1 MSLTE
6 RPRSPWLR
14 WLPAALAAALLL
26 LLMVPLVLR
35 LRFADT
41 IMPGVRVSGVDL
53 GGSIAEQARE
63 RLRAAGLDPAEE
75 LRLMAESETLRLA
88 PGVDGIGLDESATL
102 AAAMAAGR
110 ERGLLARTLGPLR
123 AALLGREVAP
133 VVSVDEAALAVS
145 LARLAKGFDR
155 PPRDAAIELDGATP
169 RAVEAKTGRQLD
181 QAQAFAGLREVA
193 SRGQWPITD
202 FRLPVAITAP
212 AVQELGAAMEQA
224 QALLRAPI
232 TLRAGDQ
239 TWELTPRDLAPLL
252 RPSPDGGTVRLSLDS
267 AALAEWM
274 APITAVVSRT
284 AELPRFAFL
293 PDDRRLTLIKAG
305 QRGQRLDLAAAAAQ
319 ILDAGSNARL
329 VRLPLVYEEPAAKD
343 TATAAELGIQEVV
356 GQATS
361 RFSGSA
367 PGRVHNVALAA
378 SQFHGL
384 LIPPDAVFSFN
395 EHLGDVSEEM
405 GYKKTL
411 IIVDGATQD
420 GVGGGVCQVST
431 TLFRA
436 AFWAGL
442 PIVERHAHGYR
453 VGYYE
458 QGAPPGFDATIFSP
472 VVDLKLRN
480 DTGHWLLIATG
491 TNKAATTTS
500 FTLYGT
506 APARE
511 VKMGPVVKGKSVP
524 PPPPRTELDPE
535 MPPGASEIKEYAR
548 DGLGVSL
555 TRIIVEGGQERED
568 VFRSNYV
575 PTGLLVAV
583 GPQAEGA
590 ATPPSP

>member
-1 MSLTE
+1 MSLTQ
-6 RPRSPWLR
+6 RPPSTWRR
-14 WLPAALAAALLL
+14 WLPAALAGLLL
-26 LLMVPLVLR
+26 LLLLVPLTIR

-41 IMPGVRVSGVDL
+41 IMPGVRVAGVDL
-53 GGSIAEQARE
+53 GGASVEQARE
-63 RLRAAGLDPAEE
+63 RLRAAGLDPEAE
-75 LRLMAESETLRLA
+75 LLLMADSERVSLS
-88 PGVDGIGLDESATL
+88 PGRDGIGLDESATL

-110 ERGLLARTLGPLR
+110 ERGLPARTIGPLR
-123 AALLGREVAP
+123 TALFGREVAP
-133 VVSVDEAALAVS
+133 VVKVDDATLAVS

-155 PPRDAAIELDGATP
+155 PARDAAIELDGAAP
-169 RAVEAKTGRQLD
+169 RAVEAVTGRQLD
-181 QAQAFAGLREVA
+181 QAQAFSGLREVA
-193 SRGQWPITD
+193 DRGQWPITD
-202 FRLPVAITAP
+202 FRLPVKVTSP
-212 AVQELGAAMEQA
+212 TVQDLGTAMEQA
-224 QALLRAPI
+224 QALLQAPI

-239 TWELTPRDLAPLL
+239 TWELEPQDLAPLL
-252 RPSPDGGTVRLSLDS
+252 RPKADGRTVRLSLDP
-267 AALAEWM
+267 AALAEWLR
-274 APITAVVSRT
+274 PITAVVSRT

-293 PDDRRLTLIKAG
+293 PDQRRLTLIKSG
-305 QRGQRLDLAAAAAQ
+305 QRGQRLDLVATAAQ
-319 ILDAGSNARL
+319 ILEAGDRARL
-329 VRLPLVYEEPAAKD
+329 VRLPLVFEEPAVKD
-343 TATAAELGIQEVV
+343 SATAAELGIQEVV

-361 RFSGSA
+361 RFTGSA
-367 PGRVHNVALAA
+367 PGRIHNVALAA

-395 EHLGDVSEEM
+395 QHLGDVSEES

-472 VVDLKLRN
+472 VVDLKLQN
-480 DTGHWLLIATG
+480 DTGHWLLVATS
-491 TNKAATTTS
+491 TNKAAATTS
-500 FTLYGT
+500 FILYGT

-511 VKMGPVVKGKSVP
+511 VKMGPVVKGKAVP
-524 PPPPRTELDPE
+524 PPPPRTELDPTLA
-535 MPPGASEIKEYAR
+535 PGSSEIKEYAR
-548 DGLGVSL
+548 DGMGVSL
-555 TRIIVEGGQERED
+555 TRIIVEGGEEREET
-568 VFRSNYV
+568 FRSNYV

-583 GPQAEGA
+583 GPPVEGA